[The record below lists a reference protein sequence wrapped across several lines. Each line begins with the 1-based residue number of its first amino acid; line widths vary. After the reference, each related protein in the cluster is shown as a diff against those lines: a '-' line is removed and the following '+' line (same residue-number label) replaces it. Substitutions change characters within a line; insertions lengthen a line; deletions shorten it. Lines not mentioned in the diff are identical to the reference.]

1 MKLFPL
7 VPPRSWLIAAAA
19 VLAGLVGG
27 GLSVGLIALIN
38 RALNNPN
45 GSQRLLAIGF
55 AGLVM
60 GKVATNAVARLLLNH
75 FTQQTISELCRNLSR
90 KVLATPLTQLERM
103 GIPRILVTLT
113 EDVAMIGRAAQNVPS
128 FAMNVAVLA
137 GCAIYLGWLS
147 WRMLIG
153 VTFFIVIGSLGYR
166 ILIGRAY
173 RYLQHARDTRDLL
186 FQHFRALTEGIK
198 ELKLHAVRREA
209 FLSERIA
216 TATEALRRDAL
227 AGIRHQTV
235 ADTWSQLLFYGLI
248 GGTLVA
254 SATMPSLSAE
264 TRTGY
269 VLAMLYVMNPV
280 WGLMEGWP
288 IFARAR
294 IALEKVHG
302 LGLSL
307 EGLDAEP
314 VEIKPEPL
322 HAWKQIDLD
331 GVTFAYPT
339 DSEGR
344 AFVLGPLD
352 FTLRHGELV
361 FVVGGNGSGKSTL
374 IKVLTGLYSPQT
386 GRIRLDG
393 QPITENYRESYCRYF
408 SAVFSDFYLFDSL
421 LGLRGPDLDLRASRY
436 LVELELDAKV
446 EISDGTLS
454 TTALSQGQRKRL
466 ALLTA
471 FLEDRE
477 IYVFDEWAADQDP
490 HYREIFYKRLLPE
503 FKSRGKTI
511 VVISH
516 DDRYYHLGDRIVKLD
531 YGTVAAGIGSDG
543 ETTKLVEPPD
553 SSVNKTKRP
562 HTATVSKVP
571 IQRKSLIVSE

>member
-1 MKLFPL
+1 MNLFPL
-7 VPPRSWLIAAAA
+7 VPARSWLMAAAA
-19 VLAGLVGG
+19 VLASLVGG
-27 GLSVGLIALIN
+27 AFSAGLIALIN
-38 RALNNPN
+38 GALNNLDR
-45 GSQRLLAIGF
+45 SQSLLAIGF
-55 AGLVM
+55 AGLVA
-60 GKVATNAVARLLLNH
+60 GKVATNAAARLLLND
-75 FTQQTISELCRNLSR
+75 FTQRTISELCRTLSR
-90 KVLATPLTQLERM
+90 RVLATPLSQLERV

-113 EDVAMIGRAAQNVPS
+113 EDVAMIGWAAQNVPS

-147 WRMLIG
+147 WQMLIG
-153 VTFFIVIGSLGYR
+153 MAFFIVIGSLGYR

-173 RYLQHARDTRDLL
+173 RYLQHARDTRDVL

-198 ELKLHAVRREA
+198 ELKLHADRREA
-209 FLSERIA
+209 FFSERIA

-227 AGIRHQTV
+227 AGIRHHAV

-254 SATMPSLSAE
+254 TATVPSLSAE

-280 WGLMEGWP
+280 WSIMEGWP

-302 LGLSL
+302 IGLSL
-307 EGLDAEP
+307 EGLDVEP
-314 VEIKPEPL
+314 GGGDPEPL
-322 HAWKQIDLD
+322 RVWKRLDLD

-339 DSEGR
+339 DSDGR
-344 AFVLGPLD
+344 AFVLGPLN

-374 IKVLTGLYSPQT
+374 MKVLTGLYSPQM
-386 GRIRLDG
+386 GAIRLDG
-393 QPITENYRESYCRYF
+393 QPITDTNREWYCRYF

-421 LGLRGPDLDLRASRY
+421 LGLHGPDLDARACRY

-446 EISDGTLS
+446 QISGGALS
-454 TTALSQGQRKRL
+454 TTMLSQGQRKRL

-471 FLEDRE
+471 FLEDRPV
-477 IYVFDEWAADQDP
+477 YVFDEWAADQDA

-503 FKSRGKTI
+503 LKARGKTI

-516 DDRYYHLGDRIVKLD
+516 DDRYYHLGDRIVKLE
-531 YGTVAAGIGSDG
+531 YGELAVD
-543 ETTKLVEPPD
+543 
-553 SSVNKTKRP
+553 
-562 HTATVSKVP
+562 
-571 IQRKSLIVSE
+571 